1 MNGSEILVG
10 RQPIFDSGRD
20 VLGYELVMRPGE
32 GSGSAGDGSGG
43 TGRETGE
50 GDLLT
55 SRILFGSLQM
65 GVDRFVGDKSM
76 FCDVS
81 EDLLDGDFTVL
92 LPPERTVLE
101 VPACM
106 LGGGDP
112 TGSGAVSR
120 IALAAAAAG
129 CRRLID
135 EGYTLAFDGFSW
147 FEGVEDLLDLF
158 AFVKVDP
165 RCLEPE
171 ALSTAIDRC
180 RSFDLRVI
188 AQSIDTEAEL
198 SQSETLGAELF
209 QGHLLSTPQLVQGRV
224 LDPGEFTKAR
234 LATALLEPDAGI
246 EQIETLVRTDPAL
259 SLQVLHVAG
268 IGAAGGMRRTV
279 STLRE
284 ALVLVG
290 WRRLQ
295 AWVSLLLFS
304 GGQGIS
310 EESMTT
316 ALVRARMCELLGR
329 RVPGG
334 RSDLAFTVGM
344 LSGLD
349 VLLGIPLEDVLR
361 DLPLDDDVRAAVL
374 EHSGA
379 SGELLADVIDYQLGR
394 SELAMRS
401 GIGHATLQSACFDAL
416 AWGIEMT
423 TGLDAAAFA

>member
-1 MNGSEILVG
+1 VNGSEIVVG

-20 VLGYELVMRPGE
+20 VLGYELVLRPV
-32 GSGSAGDGSGG
+32 DGSDHAS
-43 TGRETGE
+43 GE

-55 SRILFGSLQM
+55 SRVLFGSLQM

-101 VPACM
+101 VPACT
-106 LGGGDP
+106 LGGVDP
-112 TGSGAVSR
+112 AGSGAPVSR

-129 CRRLID
+129 CRRLVD
-135 EGYTLAFDGFSW
+135 DGYTLALDGFSW
-147 FEGVEDLLDLF
+147 FDGVEDLLELF

-165 RCLEPE
+165 RGLEPE
-171 ALSTAIDRC
+171 ALATVIDRC

-188 AQSIDTEAEL
+188 AQSVDSEAEL
-198 SQSETLGAELF
+198 SESETLGVELF
-209 QGHLLSTPQLVQGRV
+209 QGYLLSTPQLVQGRV

-334 RSDLAFTVGM
+334 RSDVAFTVGM

-361 DLPLDDDVRAAVL
+361 DLPIDDDVRAAVL
-374 EHSGA
+374 EHAGA
-379 SGELLADVIDYQLGR
+379 SGQLLADVIDYQLGR
-394 SELAMRS
+394 SELAVRS
-401 GIGHATLQSACFDAL
+401 GIGDAALQSACFDAL